1 MVSIFFICVCGYT
14 GTQNDAEPT
23 SALDSESSLK
33 VEEYIKQMISD
44 PTSPTRAVVWITHSP
59 EQGKR
64 VGTRFIT
71 VANGQC
77 IEEPRTQA

>member
-1 MVSIFFICVCGYT
+1 MVSVFFICIGGYAD
-14 GTQNDAEPT
+14 TQNDSEPT

-33 VEEYIKQMISD
+33 VEEYIKQMIRD